1 MCEVMDQKGIC
12 MNCSEAEKDFE
23 LNVRKKILFSMQTS
37 HKGPLKRPQGSWQR
51 ESYHRA
57 TPGLTLVPATL
68 RINL

>member
-1 MCEVMDQKGIC
+1 MCEVIDQKGIC

-23 LNVRKKILFSMQTS
+23 LNVRKILFSMHAS

-51 ESYHRA
+51 ERCHRRA
-57 TPGLTLVPATL
+57 TPGLTLVPETL